1 MNTRAILAVAAIAA
15 LSIGLSA
22 NQGGAAAPAQRPSV
36 MDAKGKAFPD
46 FKLKTLDDKEFS
58 NKSFKGKVT
67 VIDFWATW
75 CGPCVAAAPKL
86 QAIHEDMKD
95 KGVQIVGANA
105 FERGGDGKL
114 DNGPD
119 KAKKYVEEHKYT
131 YTFTYGGSEL
141 AQKLNIT
148 GIPSFFIIGK
158 DGVVADVQVGFS
170 EAKIRSAIEDAL
182 AK

>member
-1 MNTRAILAVAAIAA
+1 MKARAFVAIAAIAA
-15 LSIGLSA
+15 LSVGLSA
-22 NQGGAAAPAQRPSV
+22 NQGGAAAPAQKPSV

-46 FKLKTLDDKEFS
+46 FKLKTLDEKEFS
-58 NKSFKGKVT
+58 NKNFKDKVT

-86 QAIHEDMKD
+86 QAIHEEMKD
-95 KGVQIVGANA
+95 QGVQIIGANA
-105 FERGGDGKL
+105 FERTDGKL

-141 AQKLNIT
+141 AQKLNVT

-158 DGVVADVQVGFS
+158 DGKVADVQVGFN
-170 EAKIRSAIEDAL
+170 EAKIRAAIETEL